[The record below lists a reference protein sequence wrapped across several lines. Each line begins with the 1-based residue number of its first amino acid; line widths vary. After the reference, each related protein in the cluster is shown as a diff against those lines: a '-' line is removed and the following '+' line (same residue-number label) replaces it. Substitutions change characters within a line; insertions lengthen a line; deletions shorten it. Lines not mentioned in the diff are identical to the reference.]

1 MKICNQDDP
10 GRRNAPCA
18 YIRHQYRLPFR
29 WVHGVIAQKP
39 RPRQRP
45 EHPVANQRDMSLGR
59 FPAQRFPAQRFP
71 AQRFPAQRF
80 PAQRFPAQRF
90 PAQRFPAQRFPA
102 QRFPAQRFPAQR
114 FPAQRFPAQRFP
126 AQRFPDQRFN
136 ERPRSIQRLVRGF
149 PIVAAVVWMVEKPGD
164 AGVIVFYE
172 RWPVNLVQARGHL
185 RSNARGCRQALS
197 GADCLL
203 FGAGDQSAQGFPA
216 GFSSKLSGRSQTALR
231 QGPRGRVLVWVNYGL
246 GMSNQ
251 RQNHK
256 NSV

>member
-1 MKICNQDDP
+1 MCLHPASVSPSIP
-10 GRRNAPCA
+10 LG
-18 YIRHQYRLPFR
+18 
-29 WVHGVIAQKP
+29 P
-39 RPRQRP
+39 RSYCPKATPSPTPRASRGQPTRYAPRQVP
-45 EHPVANQRDMSLGR
+45 GSKVPGSKVPGSKVPGSKVPGSKVPGSKVPGSR

-71 AQRFPAQRF
+71 AQRFPAQW
-80 PAQRFPAQRF
+80 
-90 PAQRFPAQRFPA
+90 
-102 QRFPAQRFPAQR
+102 
-114 FPAQRFPAQRFP
+114 
-126 AQRFPDQRFN
+126 FN
-136 ERPRSIQRLVRGF
+136 ERPRSIQRPVCGF

-185 RSNARGCRQALS
+185 RGNARGCRQALS